1 VAQDGESTETTGEAC
16 ERLARDPAPERR
28 LDAIRAALAD
38 WRVADEA
45 RRAFLDA
52 FMLSVAHSLDFFACV
67 ELADMLSG
75 FGAVPQSLAGLLAA
89 DPSTEAVLAGVGA
102 APPAGGGELPFPAKP
117 LSMERVVDLAMSGA
131 FDDLAQALSRR
142 SARPLGAVKTLL
154 SEPNAAKLGTLVR
167 QAGYGRTLLA
177 AIARGLERQG
187 RKADLLTM
195 MIAYENAKGASAHI
209 APSAHIAAS
218 APVRAAAR

>member
-1 VAQDGESTETTGEAC
+1 METAGEAC

-28 LDAIRAALAD
+28 LDAIRAALVD

-45 RRAFLDA
+45 RRASLDA
-52 FMLSVAHSLDFFACV
+52 FMLSVAHTLDFFARI
-67 ELADMLSG
+67 ELADMLAG
-75 FGAVPQSLAGLLAA
+75 FGAVPQSLADLLAS

-102 APPAGGGELPFPAKP
+102 ARLTAGGELPFPAKP
-117 LSMERVVDLAMSGA
+117 LTMDRVVDLAMSGA
-131 FDDLAQALSRR
+131 FDDLAQALARR

-154 SEPNAAKLGTLVR
+154 SEANAAKLGTLVR

-177 AIARGLERQG
+177 AIAMGQERQG
-187 RKADLLTM
+187 RKADLLSM
-195 MIAYENAKGASAHI
+195 MIAYENARGSSAQVG
-209 APSAHIAAS
+209 AS

>member
-1 VAQDGESTETTGEAC
+1 MAGEAC

-28 LDAIRAALAD
+28 LDAIRAALVE

-45 RRAFLDA
+45 RRSTLDA
-52 FMLSVAHSLDFFACV
+52 FMLSVAQTLDFFASV

-75 FGAVPQSLAGLLAA
+75 FGAVPRSLADLLAA

-102 APPAGGGELPFPAKP
+102 APLASGSTPASAAKP
-117 LSMERVVDLAMSGA
+117 LSMDRVVDLAMSGA
-131 FDDLAQALSRR
+131 FDDLAQALARR
-142 SARPLGAVKTLL
+142 SARPLATVKALVA
-154 SEPNAAKLGTLVR
+154 EANAAKLGTLVR

-177 AIARGLERQG
+177 AIATGQERQG

-195 MIAYENAKGASAHI
+195 MVAYENARAAAAVPAGASAPLK
-209 APSAHIAAS
+209 A
-218 APVRAAAR
+218 VAR